1 MVCILQAS
9 NCITGQYHEPQYN
22 TTMSCIYIHTGDAL
36 IYIILGRTTTNI
48 SANNSTPVVFRVAQL
63 NIIRGKHIMIKPM
76 HKKYMQDDGRQET
89 QDTEEHDKAHCN
101 NEHEC
106 EYTKL

>member
-1 MVCILQAS
+1 
-9 NCITGQYHEPQYN
+9 
-22 TTMSCIYIHTGDAL
+22 
-36 IYIILGRTTTNI
+36 
-48 SANNSTPVVFRVAQL
+48 
-63 NIIRGKHIMIKPM
+63 MIKPM